1 MVFKDGVKMLKSKGN
16 IVFFIDLLEK
26 YGVDI
31 VRLFIFFAVL
41 LVKELEWLDDLVE
54 GCNRFINRFFN
65 LYFKVIFIK
74 DFSIIKNIDYS
85 SLSEFEKSVRMKFY

>member
-31 VRLFIFFAVL
+31 VRLFIFFVVL

-54 GCNRFINRFFN
+54 GCNRFINRFYN

-74 DFSIIKNIDYS
+74 DFNIIKNIDYS

>member
-31 VRLFIFFAVL
+31 VRLFIFFVVL

-54 GCNRFINRFFN
+54 GCNRFINRFYN
-65 LYFKVIFIK
+65 LYFKVIFVK
-74 DFSIIKNIDYS
+74 DINIIKNIDYG